1 MKWLAASL
9 KAKGSPLPGARTGR
23 RLSRKLRNA
32 ARVRHHRRGRGPWK
46 LAGGHRSHGPG
57 DRHAA
62 DSNMLEDRHHR
73 YKTSPTERG
82 TCANSQYSPP
92 WPSCLQPGPRP
103 SSSSLR
109 RTRWRARAD
118 TAHKRQV
125 RTGPCLSPPLGSRWR
140 RPRMRQRAKRWLLVR
155 KGALRRPLLVRAVR
169 EIRSITQLDTS
180 FRFVPWFCVPLVRRC
195 RLDSK

>member
-1 MKWLAASL
+1 VKWPAASL
-9 KAKGSPLPGARTGR
+9 KAKGSPLPAACAGR
-23 RLSRKLRNA
+23 RPSRKPRSA
-32 ARVRHHRRGRGPWK
+32 ACMRHYRGGRGPWK
-46 LAGGHRSHGPG
+46 LAGSHRSYGPG

-82 TCANSQYSPP
+82 TCENSQYSPP

-118 TAHKRQV
+118 TAHERRV
-125 RTGPCLSPPLGSRWR
+125 RSGPCLSPPLGSRWR
-140 RPRMRQRAKRWLLVR
+140 RPRMRHRAKRWLLVR
-155 KGALRRPLLVRAVR
+155 KGHFGAPYWS
-169 EIRSITQLDTS
+169 E
-180 FRFVPWFCVPLVRRC
+180 RC
-195 RLDSK
+195 AKSVQSPN